1 MPFTSVDGRT
11 VHYDI
16 TGPAD
21 APPVAFANSLGTNFH
36 LWDPQLPALASWY
49 RVIRYDMR
57 GHGLSASGSRREYTI
72 AELADDL
79 AGLLDALDV
88 ERASVVGLSI
98 GGVVAQRFAAEYP
111 ARIERL
117 VLCAT
122 GNRIGTV
129 ATWTERMETAERE
142 GMAPL
147 VEATLGRWFTPRMHV
162 ERPVE
167 VDGFRQMLS
176 RTPVAG
182 YVGCCAAL
190 RDADLNAD
198 DARIAAPTRVIAGS
212 EDVVTTPEMGAALR
226 DAIPGAELAVIPGA
240 KHLLNVECPDEVA
253 GLVQA
258 FLEMRTPAE
267 AGG

>member
-16 TGPAD
+16 TGPAE
-21 APPVAFANSLGTNFH
+21 APPVVFANSLGTNFH

-57 GHGLSASGSRREYTI
+57 GHGLSATGSRREYTI

-79 AGLLDALDV
+79 TGLLDALDV

-98 GGVVAQRFAAEYP
+98 GGVVAQRFAAQYP

-122 GNRIGTV
+122 GNRIGTT
-129 ATWTERMETAERE
+129 ASWTERMEIVERD

-147 VEATLGRWFTPRMHV
+147 VEATLGRWFTPRMHR
-162 ERPVE
+162 ERPAV

-176 RTPVAG
+176 RTPATG

-190 RDADLNAD
+190 RYADQTAD
-198 DARIAAPTRVIAGS
+198 DARIAAPTLVIAGAD
-212 EDVVTTPEMGAALR
+212 DVVTTPEMGTALR
-226 DAIPGAELAVIPGA
+226 DAIPSAELVVIPGA